1 MDRQVNALDFSTS
14 TVFKKVKD
22 ISRPVYRY
30 PYFDALKAIAIF
42 MVVLQHCYIYLG
54 NGMYEDSIVNQ
65 TVSMIS
71 VPAFM
76 LVSGYFYFT
85 GSKNLEK
92 FFKREGQ
99 LILPFILWS
108 FFYFLAFHDIF
119 YREIVYLLM
128 LFNVPVIVELPFIC
142 MIGYSIL
149 TIVISLII
157 YGFIARTPFKSL
169 IYGKFSKNAP
179 CAFRQYLNNA

>member
-1 MDRQVNALDFSTS
+1 
-14 TVFKKVKD
+14 
-22 ISRPVYRY
+22 
-30 PYFDALKAIAIF
+30 

-92 FFKREGQ
+92 FFKREVQ
-99 LILPFILWS
+99 LILPF
-108 FFYFLAFHDIF
+108 
-119 YREIVYLLM
+119 
-128 LFNVPVIVELPFIC
+128 IVELPFIC

-157 YGFIARTPFKSL
+157 YGFIARTTFKSL